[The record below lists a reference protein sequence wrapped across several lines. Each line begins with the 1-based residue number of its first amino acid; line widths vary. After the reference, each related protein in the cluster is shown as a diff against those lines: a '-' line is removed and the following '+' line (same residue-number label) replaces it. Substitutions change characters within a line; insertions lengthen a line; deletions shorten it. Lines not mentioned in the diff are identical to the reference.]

1 MLDSL
6 EQKLKHYEQSIFGM
20 QEYIESKVRE
30 TDFQS
35 KSAEPSTSQAGQL
48 GTGWMLMGG
57 MCLCVA
63 NLQA

>member
-35 KSAEPSTSQAGQL
+35 KSAEPATSKQGSSAL
-48 GTGWMLMGG
+48 GG
-57 MCLCVA
+57 C
-63 NLQA
+63 